1 MTDLYIDT
9 ADVAEWEVLMPTGL
23 FTGITTNPLLAARAG
38 LDYPKIDWALL
49 ARRAAEL
56 GATEFF
62 GQVHGPPESY
72 LDFAGTLFE
81 AGRAAGVTTVVKIPL
96 TEAGVRAVPAV
107 RALGGP
113 VLLTAAYDAKQMFV
127 ANALGAAYIAP
138 YFGRMLENGQ
148 DAYGVLDRMRAIAGI
163 AGGGTRILVAS
174 IRDTDQLVRLG
185 AAGQDCFTL
194 APPVAHGLLF
204 DANTLA
210 AAADF
215 EAAARSG
222 GGKGR

>member
-9 ADVAEWEVLMPTGL
+9 ADVAEWEVLMPTGM
-23 FTGITTNPLLAARAG
+23 FTGITTNPLLAARVG
-38 LDYPKIDWALL
+38 LDYPKIDWNLL
-49 ARRAAEL
+49 ARRAADL
-56 GATEFF
+56 GAAELF
-62 GQVHGPPESY
+62 GQVHGPAESY
-72 LDFAGTLFE
+72 VDFAGRLFE
-81 AGRAAGVTTVVKIPL
+81 AGRAAGVSTVVKIPL
-96 TEAGVRAVPAV
+96 TEAGIRAVPAV

-113 VLLTAAYDAKQMFV
+113 VLMTAAYNAKQMFV
-127 ANALGAAYIAP
+127 AAALGAAYIAP
-138 YFGRMLENGQ
+138 YFGRILEKGQ
-148 DAYGVLDRMRAIAGI
+148 DAFEVLSQMLAIAQT

-194 APPVAHGLLF
+194 APSVAHALLF

-222 GGKGR
+222 GDPG